1 MSIVKK
7 KEKRDDVLYVHVKK
21 SNKKWLK
28 EQYKKMGYSTLSEY
42 VDQLIDN
49 IKQKAKK

>member
-1 MSIVKK
+1 MTIKK

-28 EQYKKMGYSTLSEY
+28 DQYKKHGYSTLSEF
-42 VDQLIDN
+42 VDTIIDDL
-49 IKQKAKK
+49 KPKVKK